1 MPSKI
6 ALIACLGLL
15 TAGCGDS
22 NTSSAVQAPGA
33 AASRETRLLETGT
46 ALLHPKEPLATT
58 HAYPDGFHFFCGD
71 MKLPMG
77 THHDCSVRSEG
88 ENQCVVLDDEGRHA
102 KLTMGLNADGEVAH
116 RAVDRERDP
125 AIAMPDLSGL
135 PGSSDDP
142 LRELVLDGLLR
153 TLGDEISALVFMRG
167 AMPELLFHGWQPFEQ
182 LPADEVFHADV
193 GRSR

>member
-58 HAYPDGFHFFCGD
+58 HAYPDGFHFFGGD